1 MLLKLFFLTLTA
13 FTLYAQ
19 TDNFKDFDKNWICKT
34 QQNQKWT
41 VTKQTLTL
49 LKTDAYGSHFNTCYS
64 KDTFLNGEISVDFR
78 ANSGRED
85 QGGGIMW
92 RVQNDNNYYVVRFNP
107 LEDNLRVYYV
117 KNSHRV
123 LLKSADKKL
132 DTKEWHT
139 IKLIQNQNRY
149 TIFLDGE
156 KLLEGSDN
164 TFTKAG
170 GVGVWSKA
178 DALTSFKNLKVQKR

>member
-1 MLLKLFFLTLTA
+1 MLKKIILIFLLVLSVNA
-13 FTLYAQ
+13 DSF
-19 TDNFKDFDKNWICKT
+19 NFKNISINSD
-34 QQNQKWT
+34 
-41 VTKQTLTL
+41 
-49 LKTDAYGSHFNTCYS
+49 DAKGRGLSYNFSYS
-64 KDTFLNGEISVDFR
+64 KNISFLNGKISVEFK
-78 ANSGRED
+78 AISGEED
-85 QGGGIMW
+85 QGGGIMY
-92 RVQNDNNYYVVRFNP
+92 RVVDDNNYYVVRFNP

-117 KNSHRV
+117 KNSRRV
-123 LLKSADKKL
+123 LLKSADKRL

-170 GVGVWSKA
+170 GIGVWSKA